1 MFKRTHHCNE
11 LTTANVGQTVTLC
24 GWVNASRNLGGLIF
38 IDLRDREGITQI
50 NIDPAARPE
59 LAAKAATLHEEYV
72 ISVTGIVRA
81 RPENMVNAKRA
92 TGTIEVEGTD
102 LEILNAA
109 KPMPYNLEDPTASED
124 IKLKYRYLDMRRCG
138 LLANLRYRHKMT
150 KVIRDV
156 LDENGFIE
164 VDTPILTKST
174 PEGARDYLV
183 PSRIKP
189 GLFFAL
195 PQSPQQYKQLLM
207 VGGVERYF
215 QIARCFRDEDL
226 RADRQPEFTQVDL
239 EMSFVDQDDIIAVSE
254 QMIAR
259 TVEAVTGK
267 KVQLPIERMTWDTAM
282 NKYGSDKPDLRFDMA
297 IHDMGAIFQNTAF
310 QAFQKV
316 LADGGVIRA
325 INAKGQAASSS
336 RKVIDGWTEE
346 AKLFGAHGLL
356 WLKVDPDGKLS
367 GSAAKF
373 FNEDETAA
381 MKAELAAEPGDLLL
395 MVADKWSVACAA
407 MGRVRLCVADK
418 AGLIDP
424 SVLRFEW
431 IVDFPMF
438 EWSEEDNKWNAV
450 HHPFTAPNDE
460 GWALL
465 ESDPGKVYAKAYD
478 IILNGCEL
486 GGGSI
491 RIHQPERQAQI
502 FKALGISDEQ
512 ARLRFGHLLDAFS
525 FGAPP
530 HGGIALGLDRF
541 VMLLCSAKSIREV
554 IAFPKTAKSFD
565 LLMDAPDTVDKKQL
579 DELHIAIVN
588 DTEDK

>member
-1 MFKRTHHCNE
+1 MFSRTHHCNE
-11 LTTANVGQTVTLC
+11 LTAANVGETVTLC

-50 NIDPAARPE
+50 NVDPTAKPDVAAI
-59 LAAKAATLHEEYV
+59 ATGLHEEYV
-72 ISVTGIVRA
+72 IRATGVVRA
-81 RPENMVNAKRA
+81 RPENMVNTKRA
-92 TGTIEVEGTD
+92 TGAIEVEATSI
-102 LEILNAA
+102 EVLNAA
-109 KPMPYNLEDPTASED
+109 KPMPYNLDDPAASED
-124 IKLKYRYLDMRRCG
+124 IKLKYRYLDMRRSG
-138 LLANLRYRHKMT
+138 LLDNLRLRHRIT
-150 KVIRDV
+150 KVCRDV
-156 LDENGFIE
+156 LDENGFVE

-183 PSRIKP
+183 PSRIRP

-207 VGGVERYF
+207 VGGIERYF
-215 QIARCFRDEDL
+215 QVARCFRDEDL
-226 RADRQPEFTQVDL
+226 RADRQPEFTQIDL
-239 EMSFVDQDDIIAVSE
+239 EMSFVDQDDVIGVTE

-259 TVEAVTGK
+259 TVQAVTGQQ
-267 KVQLPIERMTWDTAM
+267 VQLPIERMTWDTAM
-282 NKYGSDKPDLRFDMA
+282 NRYGSDKPDLRFDMP
-297 IHDMGAIFQNTAF
+297 IHDLTAILANTGF
-310 QAFQKV
+310 QAFKGV
-316 LADGGVIRA
+316 IASGGVIRA
-325 INAKGQAASSS
+325 ICAKGMAASSS

-356 WLKVDPDGKLS
+356 WLKVEANGILS

-373 FNEDETAA
+373 FTPEESAA
-381 MKAELAAEPGDLLL
+381 IIEKLSANAGDLILA
-395 MVADKWSVACAA
+395 VADKWSVACAA
-407 MGRVRLCVADK
+407 MGRIRLSVAEK
-418 AGLIDP
+418 AGLLKD
-424 SVLRFEW
+424 SKVLRFVW

-438 EWSEEDNKWNAV
+438 EWSDEDGKWNAV
-450 HHPFTAPNDE
+450 HHPFTAPNEE

-478 IILNGCEL
+478 IVLNGCEL

-502 FKALGISDEQ
+502 FKALGISDDQ

-530 HGGIALGLDRF
+530 HGGLAIGLDRF
-541 VMLLCSAKSIREV
+541 VMLLAGAKSIREV

-565 LLMDAPDTVDKKQL
+565 LMMDAPDTVDPKQL
-579 DELHIAIVN
+579 EELHIGITN
-588 DTEDK
+588 DPQA